1 MEITY
6 SFDENPQVKTALRKM
21 PSDFLRCT
29 ATQTLNFSVPHIPMS
44 NRKNHSGTLRR
55 ETLGQGVR
63 GADKDFYL
71 TSNTSYASSVWV
83 MDDATTNWTTPDT
96 HSQWFAYT
104 LKRYGTTIIDNAI
117 NQSWKENM

>member
-6 SFDENPQVKTALRKM
+6 SFDENPQVKKALREM
-21 PSDFLRCT
+21 PTDFLRCV
-29 ATQTLNFSVPHIPMS
+29 ATQTLNFSVPHIPQS

-55 ETLGQGVR
+55 ETVGQGVR

-71 TSNTSYASSVWV
+71 TSSTNYASSVWV
-83 MDDATTNWTTPDT
+83 MNDATTNWTTPDT
-96 HSQWFAYT
+96 HSGWFAYT
-104 LKRYGTTIIDNAI
+104 LKRYGTTIIDNAV

>member
-6 SFDENPQVKTALRKM
+6 SFDENQQVKKALREM
-21 PSDFLRCT
+21 PTDFLRCV
-29 ATQTLNFSVPHIPMS
+29 ATQTLNFAVPHIPMS

-55 ETLGQGVR
+55 ETVGQGVR

-71 TSNTSYASSVWV
+71 TSSTNYASSVWI
-83 MDDATTNWTTPDT
+83 MNDATTNWTTPDT

-104 LKRYGTTIIDNAI
+104 LKRYGSTIIDNAI